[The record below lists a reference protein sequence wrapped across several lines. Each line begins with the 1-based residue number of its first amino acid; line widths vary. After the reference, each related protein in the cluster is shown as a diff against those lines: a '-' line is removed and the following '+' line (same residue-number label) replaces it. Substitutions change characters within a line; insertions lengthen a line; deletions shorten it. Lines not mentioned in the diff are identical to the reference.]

1 MVNDSMKKNATILIV
16 DDEPALR
23 VGLAAIIKRHGYEV
37 FTAADG
43 YEGIQKARNR
53 LPDLILSDVM
63 MPPPNGFEMRRLMSE
78 DPQLGS
84 IPFIFLTARAGVE
97 DRVTGIRGGA
107 DDYVTKPYVPDELIA
122 RIEAVLRRVEMEQA
136 RGREQM
142 METARQDMDKL
153 KQEILQNFQHELRTP
168 LATTVMSLELAV
180 SNKFTDPAE
189 QVGFV
194 RRALSS
200 LDKLESLVTDFILLT
215 NIDHGDLNTIR
226 QSIDVDNHIIF
237 PILKMQERYSS
248 KNIEFIQNVDVQHPI
263 TAPRREMTHALVHLV
278 SNAFKFSPD
287 HGKVALFIKSSAN
300 GGAVIKVYD
309 QGPGIPVELREK
321 VFERYYQI
329 SQGHNRSYEGL
340 GVGLNIAR
348 AVFENI
354 GGTVSILESPS
365 GCCVQAVIP
374 DQRPDDIVYG

>member
-1 MVNDSMKKNATILIV
+1 MKKNATILIV

-43 YEGIQKARNR
+43 YDGIQKARNR

-237 PILKMQERYSS
+237 PILKVQERYSS
-248 KNIEFIQNVDVQHPI
+248 KNIEFIQNIDVQYPI